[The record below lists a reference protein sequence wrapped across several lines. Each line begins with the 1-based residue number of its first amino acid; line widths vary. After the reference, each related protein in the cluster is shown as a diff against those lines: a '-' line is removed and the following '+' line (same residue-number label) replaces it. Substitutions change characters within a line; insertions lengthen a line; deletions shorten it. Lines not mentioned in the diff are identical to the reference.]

1 MPYEHTRTVHADAAD
16 LHARE
21 VESLVAFLCGSDRT
35 AGVHEAE
42 RVAEQA
48 FLEVAVAWPDTGIF
62 SGPEVYLFA
71 CAQRIAS
78 TRSQGGRPTNGDAF
92 SEAASA
98 LWDPADLA
106 RLTVLQDNLDGLLPL
121 ARHTVLLREM
131 CGFSAA
137 QTAEVTGVAPPAVD
151 RARTDAVRLLGLAI
165 ESSAVGAAS
174 RRGPLSQDDF
184 LALRRVL
191 GRGDGDRLVARR
203 ELAGR
208 LARAR
213 QPNPPAGPPPGASP
227 SPALPTFEPGPFH
240 PEPFAPTQ
248 AGYRPPAPPDRSP
261 SWSQGPTSP
270 DPATGGWSTGGWSTG
285 GWSTGGWSPGGWS
298 GSTPLDLP
306 LSALDLSADV
316 GTPLFDEVSAWFA
329 SGPTVGGG
337 NPWAALN
344 DGGWQAASARAAAEP
359 EVAGI
364 ANNGLPQRHPGANM
378 VPSAFDVDR
387 RVPGAT
393 AGARQV
399 DASQVRQRLGRFH
412 EGVTNARRKKKRPA
426 EPAPGGPAGFADP
439 AWSFGA
445 TATAAP
451 AGPPPPRQDPG
462 EAYDMFYR
470 EYLPQLLA
478 LLLTEGAQPVLAAEL
493 AQDALNETRRHWAG
507 LTEPRG
513 WARDC
518 ALSELERHRG
528 IGGP

>member
-1 MPYEHTRTVHADAAD
+1 MPYEHTRTVRTDAAD

-21 VESLVAFLCGSDRT
+21 VESLVAFLCGSDRS
-35 AGVHEAE
+35 AGVREAE

-48 FLEVAVAWPDTGIF
+48 FLEVAAAWPDTGIF
-62 SGPEVYLFA
+62 SSPEVYLFA
-71 CAQRIAS
+71 CAHRITT
-78 TRSQGGRPTNGDAF
+78 TRPHDGRLPHGDAF

-121 ARHTVLLREM
+121 ARHAVLLREM
-131 CGFSAA
+131 CEFSPT
-137 QTAEVTGVAPPAVD
+137 QTAEVTGLAPSAVD
-151 RARTDAVRLLGLAI
+151 RARTDALRLLGLAI
-165 ESSAVGAAS
+165 DSSTVGVAS

-208 LARAR
+208 LARAW
-213 QPNPPAGPPPGASP
+213 QPGPPAGPPPA
-227 SPALPTFEPGPFH
+227 PALPTFEPEPFR
-240 PEPFAPTQ
+240 PEPFGPPQ

-261 SWSQGPTSP
+261 SWSQGPSSP
-270 DPATGGWSTGGWSTG
+270 DPAPPGWSTGGWA
-285 GWSTGGWSPGGWS
+285 

-306 LSALDLSADV
+306 RSALDLSADV
-316 GTPLFDEVSAWFA
+316 GTPLYDAVSAWFA

-337 NPWAALN
+337 NPWATLN

-359 EVAGI
+359 EVAGV

-378 VPSAFDVDR
+378 VPSPLDVDR

-399 DASQVRQRLGRFH
+399 DAGQVRQRLGRFH
-412 EGVTNARRKKKRPA
+412 EGVTSARRQQRRPA

-451 AGPPPPRQDPG
+451 PEAPPPLRQDFG
-462 EAYDMFYR
+462 DAYDMFYR

-478 LLLTEGAQPVLAAEL
+478 LLLMEGAHPALAAEL
-493 AQDALNETRRHWAG
+493 AQDTLTETRRHWAG
-507 LTEPRG
+507 LNEPRG
-513 WARDC
+513 WARNR
-518 ALSELERHRG
+518 ALAELERRRG
-528 IGGP
+528 TGGL